1 MQIINSIIIPLF
13 AAVLIVTVL
22 IHAED
27 LTDDNDKPNPPAANL
42 GA

>member
-1 MQIINSIIIPLF
+1 MQTINSIIIPLF

-22 IHAED
+22 IHANN
-27 LTDDNDKPNPPAANL
+27 LTDDDETQPPAAGM

>member
-1 MQIINSIIIPLF
+1 MDTINSIILQLF

-22 IHAED
+22 IHANN
-27 LTDDNDKPNPPAANL
+27 LTDDDDEPHTPAAGL

>member
-1 MQIINSIIIPLF
+1 MDTINSIILQLF

-22 IHAED
+22 IHANN
-27 LTDDNDKPNPPAANL
+27 LTDDDETEPPAAGM